1 MTRIPLRVLAIEN
14 SPADVEL
21 SVAELTRA
29 GYDVQVDTVDNP
41 DQFAALLGAGRY
53 DVALADY
60 RLPEWTGMDFL
71 PVLKAHAPDLPMI
84 MVTGTLG
91 EERAVECVKQG
102 VADYVLKQNLAR
114 LPMAVRRALEER
126 EASAERRRS
135 EDLIRKLT
143 LAVDQ
148 GSASVVIT
156 DLEGRIEYVNRRFTE
171 VTGLSRE
178 EVMGQTPRLWQSG
191 RTPIETY
198 QEMWQT
204 IRAGRVWQGEI
215 LNRRKNGTLF
225 WDAVTI
231 SPIRDPAGRITH
243 FLATQEDITERKE
256 AIRAIQEREERFRQI
271 AENIN
276 EVFFVVDASFSETL
290 YISPAYE
297 EIWGRSRQSVY
308 DDPKSFLDPVAPED
322 RFRLLDDIAHVQQ
335 GKPPQET
342 EFRITRPDGQVRTVL
357 SRAVPIRNEAGEV
370 YRICGVV
377 LDITTRREAQAALE
391 ESEARLKKIIDASFD
406 GIYIAVEGVLREL
419 NTGLLR
425 IFGYDSA
432 EEVIGRPL
440 ADFVAE
446 ESLPQVSAWGAG
458 AVEGTFELVGR
469 RKDGSKVLL
478 EATTRNHDVDGH
490 AGRVTALRD
499 ITEKRSLEDQFR
511 QAQKMEAVGRLAS
524 GVAHDF
530 NNLLTVIMG
539 YTDLLLNDLGNSA
552 PRRSDLEQI
561 RHAAGTATSLTRQLL
576 AFSRQQVVQPRL
588 VALEDVVSHADKMLK
603 RLIGEDITLTSNL
616 QREPSTIRI
625 DPGQLE
631 QVIMNLVVNSRDAMP
646 TGGNLTIETKVVD
659 LDDTYVRSHWP
670 AIPGRYA
677 MLSVSDTGTGM
688 DERTRARI
696 FEPFFTT
703 KELGKGTGLGLA
715 MVYGIVK
722 QNGGFIWVYS
732 EPGQGTT
739 FKIYF
744 PLQVESAEAGS
755 ATDVSA
761 APRGSET
768 ILLVEDSAGVRGAVR
783 QILERLGYH
792 VLEAT
797 NGKAAMDFAGRRHR
811 IDLLLTDVVM
821 PEMSGRV
828 LAEHYAAIRPETR
841 VLYMSGYTD
850 DAVVRHGIL
859 ESGIA
864 FLQKPFTAEALG
876 CKVREVLDAGSKG

>member
-14 SPADVEL
+14 SPAEVEL
-21 SVAELTRA
+21 SVAELARA
-29 GYDVQVDTVDNP
+29 GYEVHVDTVDNP
-41 DQFAALLGAGRY
+41 DRFAALLDAGRY
-53 DVALADY
+53 DVVLADY

-71 PVLKAHAPDLPMI
+71 PVLKGHAPDLPMI

-114 LPMAVRRALEER
+114 LPMAVRRAIDDR
-126 EASAERRRS
+126 QAGAERRRS
-135 EDLIRKLT
+135 EDMIRKLT

-148 GSASVVIT
+148 GSASVIIT
-156 DLEGRIEYVNRRFTE
+156 DLEARVEYVNRRFTQ

-178 EVMGQTPRLWQSG
+178 EVIGQTPRLWQSG

-198 QEMWQT
+198 QSMWQT
-204 IRAGRVWQGEI
+204 IRAGRVWRGEI
-215 LNRRKNGTLF
+215 LNRRKNGELF

-231 SPIRDPAGRITH
+231 SPIRDSAGQITH
-243 FLATQEDITERKE
+243 FLATQEDVTGRKE
-256 AIRAIQEREERFRQI
+256 AIRAIEEREERFRQI

-276 EVFFVVDASFSETL
+276 EVFFVVDAGFEETL

-297 EIWGRSRQSVY
+297 EIWGRSCQSVY
-308 DDPKSFLDPVAPED
+308 DDLKSFLEPVAAEN
-322 RFRLLDDIAHVQQ
+322 RNRLLHDIAQVQK
-335 GKPPQET
+335 GEPPQET
-342 EFRITRPDGQVRTVL
+342 EFRVTRPDGQVRIV
-357 SRAVPIRNEAGEV
+357 SWRVVPIRNDAGEV

-377 LDITTRREAQAALE
+377 LDITTRREAQVALE
-391 ESEARLKKIIDASFD
+391 ESEARLKKITDASFD
-406 GIYIAVEGVLREL
+406 GIYFAVDGVLREL
-419 NTGLLR
+419 NAGLLR
-425 IFGYDSA
+425 IFGYESA
-432 EEVIGRPL
+432 AEVIGRPL
-440 ADFVAE
+440 VDFVAE
-446 ESLPQVSAWGAG
+446 ESLPQVSAWIAAG
-458 AVEGTFELVGR
+458 MEGSFELVGR
-469 RKDGSKVLL
+469 RKDGTKVLL
-478 EATTRNHDVDGH
+478 EATTRNHEVDGH
-490 AGRVTALRD
+490 PGRVTALRD

-530 NNLLTVIMG
+530 NNLLTVIIG
-539 YTDLLLNDLGNSA
+539 YVDLLLLDLGSHD
-552 PRRSDLEQI
+552 PRRSDLEQV
-561 RHAAGTATSLTRQLL
+561 RKAADTATSLTRQLL
-576 AFSRQQVVQPRL
+576 AFSRQQVIQPRL
-588 VALEDVVSHADKMLK
+588 VTLEEVVGNAEKMLK
-603 RLIGEDITLTSNL
+603 RLVGEDITLTSNL
-616 QREPSTIRI
+616 QKEPVTIKI

-631 QVIMNLVVNSRDAMP
+631 QVILNLIVNSRDAMP
-646 TGGNLTIETKVVD
+646 NGGKVTIETRVMD
-659 LDDTYVRSHWP
+659 LDDAYARSHWP
-670 AIPGRYA
+670 ALPGPYA
-677 MLSVSDTGTGM
+677 MLSVSDTGSGM
-688 DERTRARI
+688 DEATRARI

-715 MVYGIVK
+715 TVYGIVK

-744 PLQVESAEAGS
+744 PLQGEAEEGKS

-761 APRGSET
+761 APTGSET
-768 ILLVEDSAGVRGAVR
+768 ILVVEDSAGVRGAVR

-797 NGKAAMDFAGRRHR
+797 SGKAAMDFAGRRHR

-828 LAEHYAAIRPETR
+828 LAERYAKIRPETR

-864 FLQKPFTAEALG
+864 FVQKPFTAEALG
-876 CKVREVLDAGSKG
+876 RKVREVLDAGSKG